1 MAARFDEPERP
12 LQDQTKGNFIAAR

>member
-1 MAARFDEPERP
+1 MAARFGEPERP